1 MAADLGHS
9 PEYNHFFW
17 QQFRKNV
24 KEANPDA
31 IILAEHY
38 GDPTDWLGG
47 DQWDTVMNYDAFMEP
62 ITWFLTGVE
71 KHSDE
76 YREDL
81 KQVAMNELSNHDHS
95 RFLTRTNSQVGRTN
109 SRGAEAANQGVDKAV
124 FRLGV
129 MIQMTWPGA
138 PTLYYGDEAGLCGWT
153 DPDNRRAYPWG
164 HEDMELIQYHKELI
178 QIHKSYQALKTG
190 SILFLNGEYNLI
202 CYGRFD
208 EKDKMVVVI
217 NRGEDAR
224 ELDIPV
230 WRLGVTYQ
238 QRMARIYSTSR
249 DGFSDETQM
258 YKVENGMIHVNCPGV
273 SGIIIEDIEGLA

>member
-1 MAADLGHS
+1 
-9 PEYNHFFW
+9 
-17 QQFRKNV
+17 
-24 KEANPDA
+24 
-31 IILAEHY
+31 
-38 GDPTDWLGG
+38 
-47 DQWDTVMNYDAFMEP
+47 
-62 ITWFLTGVE
+62 
-71 KHSDE
+71 
-76 YREDL
+76 
-81 KQVAMNELSNHDHS
+81 
-95 RFLTRTNSQVGRTN
+95 
-109 SRGAEAANQGVDKAV
+109 
-124 FRLGV
+124 
-129 MIQMTWPGA
+129 
-138 PTLYYGDEAGLCGWT
+138 
-153 DPDNRRAYPWG
+153 
-164 HEDMELIQYHKELI
+164 MELIQYHKELI